1 MPAALPPLPDTA
13 ALATL
18 LREQLKQERQLIV
31 SAYEK
36 DRKPERLLKA
46 MRQATDK
53 VMIAAWK
60 NFSK

>member
-13 ALATL
+13 ALASL

-46 MRQATDK
+46 M
-53 VMIAAWK
+53 
-60 NFSK
+60 